1 MNPRIKVSKQK
12 YRTMRYFIDATKE
25 IAEVEGIDKLT
36 IRNIADRAGYNS
48 ATIYNY
54 FENLDSL
61 VALAMIDSVTDYLY
75 GFDQILNSDYDPIM
89 ALLLSWRVYAE
100 CSFPNPEVYEYV
112 FASKH
117 SDYVLSK
124 LELYFE
130 TFPIDTRHVNTIVT
144 NHDMLT
150 RNRLLYA
157 PCFELGYFDAKKED
171 YIIDFC
177 YILHGGFSK
186 RIFTK
191 NQSTEEAVVLFLQ
204 YLIEFLTHHT
214 ERDDIQCPSIEAVLA
229 IEY

>member
-1 MNPRIKVSKQK
+1 MNPKIKVSKQK

-25 IAEVEGIDKLT
+25 IAAVEGIDKLT

-75 GFDQILNSDYDPIM
+75 GFDRILNSDYDPIM

-100 CSFPNPEVYEYV
+100 CSFPNPEIYEYV

-124 LELYFE
+124 LELYFD
-130 TFPIDTRHVNTIVT
+130 TFPIETHHVNTIVT
-144 NHDMLT
+144 NQDMLT

-157 PCFELGYFDAKKED
+157 PCFELGYFDPKKED

-191 NQSTEEAVVLFLQ
+191 NQSTDQAVMLMLE
-204 YLIEFLTHHT
+204 YLIEFLSHHI
-214 ERDDIQCPSIEAVLA
+214 ERDDIQCPTLDEVLA